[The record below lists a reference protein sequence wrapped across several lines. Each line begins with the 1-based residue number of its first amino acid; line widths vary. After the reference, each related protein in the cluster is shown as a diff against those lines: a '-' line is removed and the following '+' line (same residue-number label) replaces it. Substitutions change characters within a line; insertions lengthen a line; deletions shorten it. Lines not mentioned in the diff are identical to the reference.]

1 MITRCELLAK
11 AHTAPVH
18 RADKTVLSMGQAEHK
33 VDEGRQGRAGQ
44 GKGTQQIR
52 AKGAVLGA

>member
-1 MITRCELLAK
+1 MITCCELLAK

-44 GKGTQQIR
+44 GRARERSRSGQKGQC
-52 AKGAVLGA
+52 